1 MYGISVIMLI
11 ITLQDGKVMWYE
23 ALILVLAYMIYIAG
37 KIKLSKNKLRK
48 NVSRFYKN
56 KLIKSYLPVY
66 YSYVL
71 EWDNVT

>member
-37 KIKLSKNKLRK
+37 KKKWAIECLKIL
-48 NVSRFYKN
+48 
-56 KLIKSYLPVY
+56 
-66 YSYVL
+66 
-71 EWDNVT
+71 